1 MRVGKR
7 TQKEDVHFDIPMG
20 SFDGEGAC
28 ELVGVFIMYEMREII
43 KIITVYTGF
52 IFSEN
57 SIGRE
62 NGDVRHVI
70 RSHML
75 LPTAPE
81 EGAGSAGNQDT

>member
-1 MRVGKR
+1 
-7 TQKEDVHFDIPMG
+7 MG
-20 SFDGEGAC
+20 SFDGATC
-28 ELVGVFIMYEMREII
+28 ELVGLFIMYKMREII

-57 SIGRE
+57 STSRE
-62 NGDVRHVI
+62 DGDAGHVI